1 MARYTVVVEQG
12 DGEFF
17 AYVPALPGC
26 TSVGQTRGQALDN
39 VVDAMHLTP
48 GPSRRT
54 GHSRALLPGNDC
66 TSRGRLMPPLPRL
79 IARTVAKTTSAGI
92 H

>member
-1 MARYTVVVEQG
+1 MARYTVVVEKG

-39 VVDAMHLTP
+39 VVDAIRLTLGYLAEQGIP
-48 GPSRRT
+48 VPDSVET
-54 GHSRALLPGNDC
+54 
-66 TSRGRLMPPLPRL
+66 
-79 IARTVAKTTSAGI
+79 IAQVEVD
-92 H
+92 

>member
-39 VVDAMHLTP
+39 VVDAIHLTL
-48 GPSRRT
+48 GYLAE
-54 GHSRALLPGNDC
+54 H
-66 TSRGRLMPPLPRL
+66 
-79 IARTVAKTTSAGI
+79 GI
-92 H
+92 PVPDSVV

>member
-1 MARYTVVVEQG
+1 MARYTVVVERG

-39 VVDAMHLTP
+39 VVDAIHLTLDYLAEQGIP
-48 GPSRRT
+48 VPDSGET
-54 GHSRALLPGNDC
+54 
-66 TSRGRLMPPLPRL
+66 
-79 IARTVAKTTSAGI
+79 IAQVEI
-92 H
+92 D